1 MILKTPG
8 SSVLPLSSIL
18 SCSPLGGVGGLGW
31 RWEQTHSVSKWPG
44 RIALTRI
51 LGPWDI
57 ASHFIRCRPFIFFKK
72 NFFGHWSATLIT
84 RRTIVFSV
92 WVLGGGRGGGEP
104 HLRLWTPN
112 KPWYF
117 LAWRLRR
124 WKTLL
129 EKLHRL
135 DSRWMLVRLCGG
147 DGDGIWYW
155 WPSTVSRV
163 IFFFHSF
170 FFSRRACFLLYSY
183 RIGSP
188 GRKWGEGR
196 GVMRTLSHSSSVKAS
211 RSTLEVNL
219 VHP

>member
-1 MILKTPG
+1 MFAP
-8 SSVLPLSSIL
+8 
-18 SCSPLGGVGGLGW
+18 CGVGGLGW
-31 RWEQTHSVSKWPG
+31 RGEQTHSVSKRPG

-57 ASHFIRCRPFIFFKK
+57 ASHFIRCRPFNFFLIFF
-72 NFFGHWSATLIT
+72 FWSLISNINNKAYYSILGLGIG
-84 RRTIVFSV
+84 RR
-92 WVLGGGRGGGEP
+92 RGAGEP

-124 WKTLL
+124 GKTLL
-129 EKLHRL
+129 EKPHRL

-147 DGDGIWYW
+147 DGGGIWYW

-188 GRKWGEGR
+188 GRKWGVGEGR
-196 GVMRTLSHSSSVKAS
+196 GGWLCALYPIPLLLKR
-211 RSTLEVNL
+211 RGRRWRWI
-219 VHP
+219 